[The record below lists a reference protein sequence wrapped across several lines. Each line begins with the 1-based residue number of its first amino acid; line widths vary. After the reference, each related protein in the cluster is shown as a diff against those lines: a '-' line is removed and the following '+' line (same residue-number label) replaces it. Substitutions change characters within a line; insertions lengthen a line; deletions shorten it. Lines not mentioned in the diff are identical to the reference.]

1 MQNNNTPSKKKKKKE
16 RERKTYLNIENLSTK
31 VMSPKAVIL

>member
-1 MQNNNTPSKKKKKKE
+1 MQNNNTSSKKKKK
-16 RERKTYLNIENLSTK
+16 RERKSYLNIENLSTK